1 MNTPRRAGVRLGLQI
16 GAVLVA
22 LLAVVSILAL
32 VLFER
37 AEHADADRT
46 LRQAAAELEPGEN
59 LPDFFVVLRDADGRI
74 TKSEDLPA
82 GMPVQPDLD
91 RVVADGR
98 ARQREVDAGDKD
110 LFVRTE
116 LRGDGVVQVAL
127 DRTKAEA
134 SSGRLVT
141 ALLVAGLIGVL
152 LAAGLAALL
161 ARRAMEP
168 LEEALALQR
177 RFVADASHELRTP
190 LTLLSTR
197 VQMLSRRIRRGDAEP
212 VAVERD
218 LDGVLADTRAL
229 AEIMDDL
236 LLAADGGAADA
247 HTDVDLGRV
256 ARAVV
261 EAASAD
267 AERRGVSL
275 GLDVDAPAHVLGSE
289 AALRRAVT
297 ALVDNALDHARGA
310 VTVQVGL
317 AGHRAQVRV
326 TDDGPGVP
334 PELGDRVFER
344 FASSRP
350 TPEAGRRHYGLGLAL
365 VADVAHAHRGEVRV
379 EPGPDGGSSFVLS
392 VPGHR

>member
-1 MNTPRRAGVRLGLQI
+1 VNTPRRAGVRLGLQI

-22 LLAVVSILAL
+22 LLAGVSFLAL
-32 VLFER
+32 LLFER

-46 LRQAAAELEPGEN
+46 LRQAADELEPGEK
-59 LPDFFVVLRDADGRI
+59 LPDFFVVLRDPDGHLATSADI
-74 TKSEDLPA
+74 PA

-98 ARQREVDAGDKD
+98 PRQREVDAGDKD

-116 LRGDGVVQVAL
+116 RRGDGVVQVAL

-177 RFVADASHELRTP
+177 RFDA
-190 LTLLSTR
+190 
-197 VQMLSRRIRRGDAEP
+197 
-212 VAVERD
+212 
-218 LDGVLADTRAL
+218 
-229 AEIMDDL
+229 
-236 LLAADGGAADA
+236 
-247 HTDVDLGRV
+247 
-256 ARAVV
+256 
-261 EAASAD
+261 
-267 AERRGVSL
+267 
-275 GLDVDAPAHVLGSE
+275 DAPAQVHGSE

-297 ALVDNALDHARGA
+297 ALVDSALDHARGA
-310 VTVQVGL
+310 VTVRVGL
-317 AGHRAQVRV
+317 VGHRVQVRV

-379 EPGPDGGSSFVLS
+379 EPGSDGGSDFVLS
-392 VPGHR
+392 VPAHRR

>member
-32 VLFER
+32 VLYER

-59 LPDFFVVLRDADGRI
+59 LPDFFVVLRDADGHI
-74 TKSEDLPA
+74 TTSEDLPA

-98 ARQREVDAGDKD
+98 ARQREVDAGNKD

-197 VQMLSRRIRRGDAEP
+197 VQMLSRRIRRGEAEP

-236 LLAADGGAADA
+236 LLAADGGAR
-247 HTDVDLGRV
+247 HP
-256 ARAVV
+256 
-261 EAASAD
+261 AD

-275 GLDVDAPAHVLGSE
+275 GLDVGAPAHVLGSE
-289 AALRRAVT
+289 TALRRAVT

-317 AGHRAQVRV
+317 VGHRAQVRV

-379 EPGPDGGSSFVLS
+379 EPGPDGGSRFVLS
-392 VPGHR
+392 VPANRR